1 MARRAAVA
9 IIFLLIVSIFA
20 VFIGADQIKVEL
32 ARRDVEGTLYADL
45 PPGTAL
51 DAAMDYLSFRSYFP
65 HYLTSPNMIDAV
77 RGIDAPIAP
86 SAIER
91 RFFIRGYL
99 DDQRR
104 IARWEVDAERVFIPL
119 P

>member
-1 MARRAAVA
+1 MALRTRVVLVA
-9 IIFLLIVSIFA
+9 LLIIA

-32 ARRDVEGTLYADL
+32 ARLDVEKTLYVDL
-45 PPGTAL
+45 PPSTAL
-51 DAAMDYLSFRSYFP
+51 DAAMDYLRLRSYFP
-65 HYLTSPNMIDAV
+65 HYLTAPNVIDAV
-77 RGIDAPIAP
+77 RGIDTPIAP

-104 IARWEVDAERVFIPL
+104 IARWEVHAERVFIPL